1 MKKVLFVT
9 NIPSPYRVDFYN
21 QLGKFVDLTVIFEAT
36 GAQDIRFDY
45 RETFKNFTAIFL
57 SEGNIDEKK
66 LNSAIFQHLIPE
78 KYDYIFLTNY
88 SYRTELF
95 GYLKCVFSKIP
106 FILEIDGGKIPE
118 SENFLKYQFKKF
130 ILTKPYYYFSPSQS
144 SDDCLA
150 HYHVNKE
157 NIYRYSFTS
166 LSEKDIRYQIV
177 DEKEKQFLRKKLG
190 FSPTKKTIL
199 FVGSII
205 PRKGVDVL
213 IKAVQ
218 NLSDNVQCLIV
229 GPSPD
234 SEYKQYLLTLIGQDS
249 RFHFIDFL
257 QTSELKQYYK
267 LSDIFVLP
275 TKYDVW
281 GLVVNEAMSQGLPV
295 ISTSA
300 CVAAIE
306 LVSNGYNGYVIDRV
320 DDWKAIFQKL
330 SQVLQDDSLRVQ
342 LSQNALSTIKHYTIE
357 TMVEEHLKFMEEK

>member
-21 QLGKFVDLTVIFEAT
+21 QLGKFVDLTVVFEAT
-36 GAQDIRFDY
+36 GAQGIRFDY
-45 RETFKNFTAIFL
+45 RETFQNFRAIFL
-57 SEGNIDEKK
+57 SEGNINEKK
-66 LNSAIFQHLIPE
+66 LNTSIFQYLQRK

-95 GYLKCVFSKIP
+95 GYFKCIFSKIP
-106 FILEIDGGKIPE
+106 FVLEIDGGKIPD

-130 ILTKPYYYFSPSQS
+130 ILTKPYYYFSPSQA
-144 SDDCLA
+144 SDDFLV
-150 HYHVNKE
+150 HYNVNKE

-166 LSEKDIRYQIV
+166 LLEKDIRLQIV
-177 DEKEKQFLRKKLG
+177 DEVEKQFLREKLG
-190 FSPTKKTIL
+190 INPTKKTIL
-199 FVGSII
+199 FVGRII
-205 PRKGVDVL
+205 PSKGIDIL

-218 NLSDNVQCLIV
+218 NLSANVQCLII
-229 GPSPD
+229 GSSPD
-234 SEYKQYLLTLIGQDS
+234 SEYKNYLLDLVEQDDC
-249 RFHFIDFL
+249 FHFIDFL
-257 QTSELKQYYK
+257 STSELKQYYQ

-275 TKYDVW
+275 TKSDVW

-300 CVAAIE
+300 CVAAVE
-306 LVSNGYNGYVIDRV
+306 LVTNGYNGYIIDRV

-330 SQVLQDDSLRVQ
+330 NQVLQNDSLRVQ

-357 TMVEEHLKFMEEK
+357 RMVKEHLKFMEEK

>member
-66 LNSAIFQHLIPE
+66 LNSAIFQYLIPE

-106 FILEIDGGKIPE
+106 FVLEIDGGKIPE

-130 ILTKPYYYFSPSQS
+130 ILTKPCYYFSPSQS
-144 SDDCLA
+144 SDDFLA

-166 LSEKDIRYQIV
+166 LSEKDIRHQIV
-177 DEKEKQFLRKKLG
+177 DEEEKQFLRKKLG

-199 FVGSII
+199 FVGRII
-205 PRKGVDVL
+205 PGKGVDV
-213 IKAVQ
+213 
-218 NLSDNVQCLIV
+218 
-229 GPSPD
+229 
-234 SEYKQYLLTLIGQDS
+234 
-249 RFHFIDFL
+249 
-257 QTSELKQYYK
+257 
-267 LSDIFVLP
+267 
-275 TKYDVW
+275 
-281 GLVVNEAMSQGLPV
+281 
-295 ISTSA
+295 
-300 CVAAIE
+300 
-306 LVSNGYNGYVIDRV
+306 
-320 DDWKAIFQKL
+320 
-330 SQVLQDDSLRVQ
+330 
-342 LSQNALSTIKHYTIE
+342 
-357 TMVEEHLKFMEEK
+357 